1 MISALT
7 VLHVFVCFF
16 LVAVVLLQ
24 RGKGAEM
31 GAVFGGGASSTVF
44 GSRGAGTFL
53 GKLTTGCAV
62 VFMLTSLSL
71 SYLMTQSATQQ
82 LFEDPI
88 EELEQESSPFEQLG
102 TVPAE
107 DSAGADDGEVIPAEV
122 PTSDA
127 ATGDSAEP
135 DSSSTGSSDS

>member
-1 MISALT
+1 MISVLT
-7 VLHVFVCFF
+7 VLHVFVCIF
-16 LVAVVLLQ
+16 LIAVVLLQ

-53 GKLTTGCAV
+53 SKLTTGCAIL
-62 VFMLTSLSL
+62 FMLTSLSL

-82 LFEDPI
+82 LFEGPI

-107 DSAGADDGEVIPAEV
+107 DSAGADGGEVIPAEL
-122 PTSDA
+122 PTGDA
-127 ATGDSAEP
+127 ATDDSAGP
-135 DSSSTGSSDS
+135 SGS